1 MSTETGSQTASKQR
15 KTTEEREESRIDLLT
30 LIIGF
35 GAGLIALFIRLLIG
49 LLVEEGWLR
58 AFFRGRKVTKIIVP
72 EG

>member
-1 MSTETGSQTASKQR
+1 
-15 KTTEEREESRIDLLT
+15 LLT
-30 LIIGF
+30 LLALIIGL
-35 GAGLIALFIRLLIG
+35 GAGLIALFIRFLIG